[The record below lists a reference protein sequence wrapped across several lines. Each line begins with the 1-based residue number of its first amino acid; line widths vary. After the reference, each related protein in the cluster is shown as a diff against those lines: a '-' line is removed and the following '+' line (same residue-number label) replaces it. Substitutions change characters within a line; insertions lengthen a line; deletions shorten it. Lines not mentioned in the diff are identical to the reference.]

1 MKNKYLFDVVVRH
14 EGYKDE
20 FSVVAVDDVDARNQ
34 ALALDKKNNGKDYK
48 EVKLLFCEISMV
60 RHIS

>member
-1 MKNKYLFDVVVRH
+1 MKNKYLFDVVVHH

-20 FSVVAVDDVDARNQ
+20 FSVIAVDDVDAKKQ

-48 EVKLLFCEISMV
+48 DVPLLFCEISMV
-60 RHIS
+60 RRIS